1 MKTPK
6 LDNWTIERGVTHKGL
21 FLCTLHA
28 EDALT
33 VEAEQA
39 QRNDQLQG
47 RNALL
52 LRFLI
57 FASPQRVG
65 NFSNIK
71 REP

>member
-28 EDALT
+28 EDALA

-57 FASPQRVG
+57 FCITSKGGKLQ
-65 NFSNIK
+65 
-71 REP
+71 